1 MADQG
6 TAVHD
11 PEKAGS
17 PRLTLP
23 LVLLGG
29 VGVLLIAATLG
40 LWAHYGTAV
49 FYEMI
54 VAGIAAC
61 F

>member
-11 PEKAGS
+11 PERAAGTRIS
-17 PRLTLP
+17 LP
-23 LVLLGG
+23 LVILSGI
-29 VGVLLIAATLG
+29 GVLLIAATLG

-54 VAGIAAC
+54 LAGIAAC